1 MRTTLD
7 LEQRLMQRIRRKAIE
22 EHKSLKEVINQA
34 LTRGLDE
41 DSARTQKPPNHTLPV
56 FSMGAPLCNL
66 DKALAVADLMEDDAV
81 ISKFEMRK

>member
-7 LEQRLMQRIRRKAIE
+7 LEQRLMQRIRRKAVE

-41 DSARTQKPPNHTLPV
+41 DSGRSHRLPNRKLPV
-56 FSMGAPLCNL
+56 FSMGTPTCNL
-66 DKALAVADLMEDDAV
+66 DKALALADLMEDDAV